1 MDNRNVIEEIFEVF
15 QNLLVKLNL
24 EDDIIGYTICLLLLC
39 IILAVKIITLSCVL
53 KKVKD
58 CKSAPG
64 LDQIDISDIAKIV
77 WTCKP

>member
-24 EDDIIGYTICLLLLC
+24 EDDIIGYTLCLLLLC
-39 IILAVKIITLSCVL
+39 IILAVKILTLCCVL

-64 LDQIDISDIAKIV
+64 LDQIDISDISEIV
-77 WTCKP
+77 

>member
-24 EDDIIGYTICLLLLC
+24 EDNIIGYTLCLFLLC
-39 IILAVKIITLSCVL
+39 IILAVKIITLCCVL

-58 CKSAPG
+58 CKSASG
-64 LDQIDISDIAKIV
+64 LDISEIV
-77 WTCKP
+77 

>member
-39 IILAVKIITLSCVL
+39 IILAVKIITLCCVL

-64 LDQIDISDIAKIV
+64 LDQIDISDISEIV
-77 WTCKP
+77 

>member
-1 MDNRNVIEEIFEVF
+1 MDNRIVIKEVF
-15 QNLLVKLNL
+15 QAFQDLMVKLNL
-24 EDDIIGYTICLLLLC
+24 EDNIIGYTLCLLLLC

-64 LDQIDISDIAKIV
+64 LDQIDISDISEIV
-77 WTCKP
+77 

>member
-24 EDDIIGYTICLLLLC
+24 EDDIIGYTLCLLLLC
-39 IILAVKIITLSCVL
+39 IILAVKIITLCCVL

-64 LDQIDISDIAKIV
+64 LDQIDISDIAEIV
-77 WTCKP
+77 